1 MRLVVLAIS
10 VTLAFL
16 LSIGWQPSTLA
27 GLLIVNSGH
36 GGIQLNPA
44 GGVPGLDNVVGYSFK
59 PISNH
64 LIATAFGFW
73 DAQQDGIPTSMLLG
87 LWDSATDELLAS
99 ALLPSGIGTR
109 LEGEFRFVDLSSP
122 LMLLAGR
129 EYTLGYRRGPNVAG
143 LVQTLRGGVPI
154 VSSEVVI
161 TQGGLRT
168 LPSYFLPGSIRASN
182 FPNYD
187 VRDFADQRPD
197 DFLGDA
203 QPIVCV
209 NLEFTIVP
217 EPSNFATALL
227 ATVTLRKRKRHRDP
241 KIA

>member
-1 MRLVVLAIS
+1 VELIDWHWKAIECRTTIPGSNKEIEMRLVVLAIS

-109 LEGEFRFVDLSSP
+109 LEGEFRFVPPWSQC
-122 LMLLAGR
+122 GR
-129 EYTLGYRRGPNVAG
+129 LG
-143 LVQTLRGGVPI
+143 TD
-154 VSSEVVI
+154 S
-161 TQGGLRT
+161 QGW
-168 LPSYFLPGSIRASN
+168 RA
-182 FPNYD
+182 D
-187 VRDFADQRPD
+187 R
-197 DFLGDA
+197 
-203 QPIVCV
+203 I
-209 NLEFTIVP
+209 E
-217 EPSNFATALL
+217 
-227 ATVTLRKRKRHRDP
+227 
-241 KIA
+241 